1 MLLKTMK
8 SFVVKI
14 AKEEFGHFV
23 LLAAFDVVDDTKFVQ
38 KVILDVRL
46 TKHFFIVVVK
56 NHTVIGLGRAS
67 LLVFWFIR
75 LLASYCRAPGL
86 IYGIFRFHLKN
97 GDLVGLFS

>member
-1 MLLKTMK
+1 VLLKTMK

-56 NHTVIGLGRAS
+56 NHTVIGLGCAS
-67 LLVFWFIR
+67 LLGFWFIR
-75 LLASYCRAPGL
+75 LLASLYCRAPGL
-86 IYGIFRFHLKN
+86 IYGIFTFHHKN
-97 GDLVGLFS
+97 GDLVDL